1 MPAHITPPA
10 VVHPPHWVS
19 TDDICDNITRHHPE
33 HPRLGVVLRVIRNTG
48 VQQRALAY
56 PLDSDTVSG
65 QTGLVDRNAKAWAAA
80 CTLAEQAA
88 TQALEDAGLQPRD
101 IDAIVTSHSTSWA
114 VPQMDVHLINALG
127 LRPDVRRTALT
138 TLGCVG
144 GATALSKATDH
155 VAARP
160 GCRVLVVV
168 AEAISTIYHH
178 ADDTIEGMIYK
189 ALFGDSAA
197 ACIVT
202 GEPLHPGLRIDDTWE
217 YVLPGSRDSSYWGR
231 LDELGFHFDS
241 TREAV
246 NGPGQVMPALRDWLK
261 QRDAL
266 ATDFAVIH
274 AGGPAILNAV
284 QQGLALT
291 AEQLTHSWASLAQV
305 GNLGGASV
313 LDVLRR
319 THDTPPSDGDR
330 GVMLAYG
337 PGFATTTLTGTW
349 CC

>member
-1 MPAHITPPA
+1 MPAHVTRPA
-10 VVHPPHWVS
+10 VKHPGNWVT
-19 TDDICDNITRHHPE
+19 TDDICDNVQTHHPE

-48 VQQRALAY
+48 VQRRAFAHS
-56 PLDSDTVSG
+56 LDSDTVSG
-65 QTGLVDRNAKAWAAA
+65 QTGLVDRNTKAWAAA
-80 CTLAEQAA
+80 CALADDAAEQA
-88 TQALEDAGLQPRD
+88 LENAGLQPRD
-101 IDAIVTSHSTSWA
+101 VDAIITSHSTSWA
-114 VPQMDVHLINALG
+114 VPQLDVHLINALG
-127 LRPDVRRTALT
+127 LRPTVRRTALT

-144 GATALSKATDH
+144 GATALSKAADH

-160 GCRVLVVV
+160 GSRVLVVV

-189 ALFGDSAA
+189 ALFGDSAG

-202 GEPLHPGLRIDDTWE
+202 DEPLQPGLRIDDTWE
-217 YVLPGSRDSSYWGR
+217 YVLPGSRDNSYWGR
-231 LDELGFHFDS
+231 LDETGFHFDS

-246 NGPGQVMPALRDWLK
+246 NGPAQVMPHLRDWLK
-261 QRDAL
+261 QNDAL
-266 ATDFAVIH
+266 DTDFAIIH

-284 QQGLALT
+284 QKGLGLT
-291 AEQLTHSWASLAQV
+291 AEQLAHSWASLADV

-319 THDTPPSDGDR
+319 THDTPPAGGDR

-337 PGFATTTLTGTW
+337 PGFATTALTGTW
-349 CC
+349 VS

>member
-1 MPAHITPPA
+1 MPAHATPPV
-10 VVHPPHWVS
+10 VVHPPHWVT
-19 TDDICDNITRHHPE
+19 TDEICANIATHHPE

-48 VQQRALAY
+48 VHRRAMAH

-80 CTLAEQAA
+80 CTLAEGAA
-88 TQALEDAGLQPRD
+88 TRALEDAGLQPHD
-101 IDAIVTSHSTSWA
+101 IDAIITSHSTSWA
-114 VPQMDVHLINALG
+114 VPQLDVHLINALG
-127 LRPDVRRTALT
+127 LRPTVRRTALT

-144 GATALSKATDH
+144 GATALSKAADH

-160 GCRVLVVV
+160 GSRVLVVI

-202 GEPLHPGLRIDDTWE
+202 SEPLQPGLRIDDTWE

-231 LDELGFHFDS
+231 LDEVGFHFDS

-246 NGPGQVMPALRDWLK
+246 NGPSQVMPHLVDWLK
-261 QRDAL
+261 QHD
-266 ATDFAVIH
+266 TPDFALIH

-284 QQGLALT
+284 QKGLGLT
-291 AEQLTHSWASLAQV
+291 DAQLAHSWASLAAV

-319 THDTPPSDGDR
+319 THDTPPADGDR

-337 PGFATTTLTGTW
+337 PGFATTALTGAW
-349 CC
+349 IS